1 MFQKRFCRKGTSE
14 TLFSGLL
21 KNSIALGFVM
31 QKKIDLL
38 TPQRCC
44 LMIVDQQER
53 LMAAIYEAES
63 VVRNTCLLIHCAKTL
78 KIPILA
84 TTQYKKGLGPYV
96 PELEELMAD
105 VPCIDKIEFNGF
117 ANPAVSKMMNTL
129 PKPVDT
135 ILLAGAEAHICIFQT
150 AIGALKAGYQ
160 PWVVADAVSSR
171 EEKNASLAINRMQA
185 LGMTVGP
192 TEMAI
197 YELLH
202 KAGSPSFKAM
212 LPYLK

>member
-1 MFQKRFCRKGTSE
+1 
-14 TLFSGLL
+14 
-21 KNSIALGFVM
+21 M

-44 LMIVDQQER
+44 LMIVDPQER
-53 LMAAIYEAES
+53 LMAAIYEAEN

-78 KIPILA
+78 EIPILA

-96 PELEELMAD
+96 PELEELTAD

-117 ANPAVSKMMNTL
+117 ANPAVSKMINSL
-129 PKPVDT
+129 PKSVDT

-150 AIGALKAGYQ
+150 AMGALKAGFQ

-171 EEKNASLAINRMQA
+171 EERNVKLAINRMLA

-192 TEMAI
+192 AEMAI

-212 LPYLK
+212 LPHLK

>member
-1 MFQKRFCRKGTSE
+1 
-14 TLFSGLL
+14 
-21 KNSIALGFVM
+21 M
-31 QKKIDLL
+31 QKKIDML
-38 TPQRCC
+38 TPQSCC

-53 LMAAIYEAES
+53 LMAAIHQAEN

-78 KIPILA
+78 EIPILT

-96 PELEELMAD
+96 PELQELLAD
-105 VPCIDKIEFNGF
+105 VPSIDKIEFNGF
-117 ANPAVSKMMNTL
+117 ANPAVSKMINSL
-129 PKPVDT
+129 PKSVDT

-150 AIGALKAGYQ
+150 AMGALEAGYQ

-171 EEKNASLAINRMQA
+171 EERNAKLAIDRMQT

-212 LPYLK
+212 LPHLK

>member
-1 MFQKRFCRKGTSE
+1 
-14 TLFSGLL
+14 
-21 KNSIALGFVM
+21 
-31 QKKIDLL
+31 
-38 TPQRCC
+38 
-44 LMIVDQQER
+44 MIVDQQER

-117 ANPAVSKMMNTL
+117 ANLAVSKMMNTL